1 MNDHQN
7 MASPMISQPR
17 IVIVMHS
24 VLNLKFFWVPI
35 LESMATEFDVVL
47 YIRNDAPEILKQLD
61 LPCRVVFIPIERQI
75 APWKDLRALFAI
87 WRQLRLDQPDLLQ
100 TVTPKAGLLGM
111 LAGRAAGVPIRVHTF
126 QGQVWATASGL
137 KRTIFRLIDTFIAQL
152 STTILADSRTQL
164 DFLREEGVLR
174 SSKCRVLGSGSIS
187 GVDLERFNHNMPEDP
202 ALRADLDLTDDAFV
216 FLYVGRLQ
224 RDKGLHVLADA
235 YADVL
240 ARATRPTRLVVVGPD
255 EENIGPALE
264 EKLGDALVLRPYTS
278 RPQDYLRL
286 ADAAVLPSF
295 REGFGSSL
303 IEAAAMRLPSVAS
316 RIYGINCA
324 VIEGETGLLFEAGN
338 AGEMASAMLR
348 LINDPT
354 EYDRLADKALDRVKR
369 EFDQRVVV
377 SNLMDFYLGEL
388 AGRGKV
394 T

>member
-1 MNDHQN
+1 MYL
-7 MASPMISQPR
+7 ASKSVPLTERRPQ
-17 IVIVMHS
+17 IVVVMHS

-35 LESMATEFDVVL
+35 LESMTKKLDVIL
-47 YIRNDAPEILKQLD
+47 YIRNDAPEILSELD

-87 WRQLRLDQPDLLQ
+87 WRQLRRDQPDLLQ

-111 LAGRAAGVPIRVHTF
+111 LAGWAAGVPIRVHTF

-164 DFLREEGVLR
+164 DFLQEEGVLR
-174 SSKCRVLGSGSIS
+174 SRTGRVLGSGSIS
-187 GVDLERFNHNMPEDP
+187 GVDLARFDHNMSPDP
-202 ALRADLDLTDDAFV
+202 ALGADLGLSDDVFV
-216 FLYVGRLQ
+216 FIYVGRLQ

-240 ARATRPTRLVVVGPD
+240 ASATRPTRLLVVGPD

-264 EKLGDALVLRPYTS
+264 EKLGDALVLRPYTN
-278 RPQDYLRL
+278 RPEDYLRL
-286 ADAAVLPSF
+286 ADVAVLPSF

-316 RIYGINCA
+316 RIYGIDCA

-348 LINDPT
+348 LVDDPT
-354 EYDRLADKALDRVKR
+354 EYNRLADKALDRVKR

-377 SNLMDFYLGEL
+377 SNLMDFYFGEL
-388 AGRGKV
+388 AGRGK
-394 T
+394 

>member
-1 MNDHQN
+1 
-7 MASPMISQPR
+7 
-17 IVIVMHS
+17 
-24 VLNLKFFWVPI
+24 
-35 LESMATEFDVVL
+35 
-47 YIRNDAPEILKQLD
+47 
-61 LPCRVVFIPIERQI
+61 VFIPIERQI

-111 LAGRAAGVPIRVHTF
+111 LGGRAAGVPIRVHTF

-174 SSKCRVLGSGSIS
+174 SGTGRVLGTGSIS
-187 GVDLERFNHNMPEDP
+187 GVDLARFNHNMPPDP
-202 ALRADLDLTDDAFV
+202 ALRADLGLSDDDFV

-255 EENIGPALE
+255 EENIGPALQ

-278 RPQDYLRL
+278 RPEDYLRL
-286 ADAAVLPSF
+286 ADATVLPSF

-316 RIYGINCA
+316 RIYGIDCA

-338 AGEMASAMLR
+338 AAEMATAMLR
-348 LINDPT
+348 LVDEPT
-354 EYDRLADKALDRVKR
+354 EYGRLADKALDRVKR

-377 SNLMDFYLGEL
+377 SNLMDFYRGEL
-388 AGRGKV
+388 AGRGK
-394 T
+394 

>member
-1 MNDHQN
+1 MYDHQN
-7 MASPMISQPR
+7 MGNPIRFQPR

-35 LESMATEFDVVL
+35 IETMATEFDVVL
-47 YIRNDAPEILKQLD
+47 YIRNDAPEILSELD

-75 APWKDLRALFAI
+75 APWKDLRGLFAI

-126 QGQVWATASGL
+126 QGQVWATSSGL
-137 KRTIFRLIDTFIAQL
+137 KRKIFRLIDTFIAKL
-152 STTILADSRTQL
+152 STNILADSRTQL
-164 DFLREEGVLR
+164 DFLRKEGVLR
-174 SSKCRVLGSGSIS
+174 SGAGRVLGSGSIS
-187 GVDLERFNHNMPEDP
+187 GVDLKRFNHNMPADP
-202 ALRADLDLTDDAFV
+202 ALRADIGLSDHTFV

-235 YADVL
+235 YANVL

-278 RPQDYLRL
+278 RPEDYLRL
-286 ADAAVLPSF
+286 ADATVLPSF

-316 RIYGINCA
+316 RIYGIDCA
-324 VIEGETGLLFEAGN
+324 VIDGETGLLFEVGN
-338 AGEMASAMLR
+338 AVEMASAMLR
-348 LINDPT
+348 LIDEPT
-354 EYDRLADKALDRVKR
+354 EYNRLADKALERVKR

-388 AGRGKV
+388 ASRGK
-394 T
+394 

>member
-224 RDKGLHVLADA
+224 RDKGLHVLLTLTPTYSPVQRAPLAWSWSDRTRKTSVRRWRRSSGTLWCFDHTQADP
-235 YADVL
+235 
-240 ARATRPTRLVVVGPD
+240 RTTSG
-255 EENIGPALE
+255 
-264 EKLGDALVLRPYTS
+264 LRMLPCS
-278 RPQDYLRL
+278 R
-286 ADAAVLPSF
+286 
-295 REGFGSSL
+295 
-303 IEAAAMRLPSVAS
+303 
-316 RIYGINCA
+316 
-324 VIEGETGLLFEAGN
+324 
-338 AGEMASAMLR
+338 ASAKASARPSSKRRPCGFPRWLR
-348 LINDPT
+348 GSTASIA
-354 EYDRLADKALDRVKR
+354 R
-369 EFDQRVVV
+369 
-377 SNLMDFYLGEL
+377 
-388 AGRGKV
+388 
-394 T
+394 

>member
-1 MNDHQN
+1 MYDHEN
-7 MASPMISQPR
+7 TASPIKSQPR

-35 LESMATEFDVVL
+35 LEAMATEFDVVL
-47 YIRNDAPEILKQLD
+47 YIRNDAPEILEQLD

-75 APWKDLRALFAI
+75 APWKDSRALFAI
-87 WRQLRLDQPDLLQ
+87 WRQLRRDQPDLLQ

-111 LAGRAAGVPIRVHTF
+111 LAGWAAGVPIRVHTF

-137 KRTIFRLIDTFIAQL
+137 KRTVFRLIDTFIAQL

-164 DFLREEGVLR
+164 DFLREEGVVR
-174 SSKCRVLGSGSIS
+174 SSTGRVLGSGSIS
-187 GVDLERFNHNMPEDP
+187 GVDLARFDHNMSPDP
-202 ALRADLDLTDDAFV
+202 ALRADLGLSDDAFV
-216 FLYVGRLQ
+216 FIYVGRLQ

-255 EENIGPALE
+255 EENIGAML
-264 EKLGDALVLRPYTS
+264 KDRLGDALVLRPYTN
-278 RPQDYLRL
+278 RPEDYLRL
-286 ADAAVLPSF
+286 ADVAVLPSF

-316 RIYGINCA
+316 RIYGIDCA

-348 LINDPT
+348 LVDDPT
-354 EYDRLADKALDRVKR
+354 ECGRLADHARNRVKR

-377 SNLMDFYLGEL
+377 SNLMDFYRGEL
-388 AGRGKV
+388 AARGK
-394 T
+394 